1 MLRGKFYG
9 ISDLGR
15 VRTRNE
21 DAYLINPLTGLFA
34 IADGLGGRKAG
45 DFASNYALEVLDDEL
60 FHLLERGMNPK
71 EALKEAFLRTSTK
84 VYERVSTSL
93 EVRGAMTTL
102 TAMLIRE
109 HKWYIAHVGDTRIYL
124 ARGKHLYLLTED
136 DTKAQLMV
144 RRGLISPKEALNHPA
159 RNVLVRALGSRSV
172 VKPHSYEGYTAK
184 GDRYLLASDGLYSY
198 FSDEE
203 LLEFMLSYEPKP
215 LLEILRD
222 EANERGGEDNLT
234 AVAILITDAPIVAT
248 LLARFQSITLRRLV

>member
-9 ISDLGR
+9 ITDLGR

-60 FHLLERGMNPK
+60 QRLLKAGWHPK
-71 EALKEAFLRTSTK
+71 EALKEAFVRTSTK
-84 VYERVSTSL
+84 VYERVTTSL

-124 ARGKHLYLLTED
+124 ARDNHLYLLTED

-144 RRGLISPKEALNHPA
+144 KRGLISAREALTHPA

-172 VKPHSYEGYTAK
+172 VKPHTYEGYTAK

-198 FSDEE
+198 FSYEE
-203 LLEFMLSYEPKP
+203 LLRYMTEYEPKP
-215 LLEILRD
+215 LLEVLRD
-222 EANERGGEDNLT
+222 EANDRGGEDNLT
-234 AVAILITDAPIVAT
+234 AVAIMITDAPIVAT
-248 LLARFQSITLRRLV
+248 LLAKFQSITLRRLI

>member
-9 ISDLGR
+9 ITDIGR
-15 VRTRNE
+15 VRTSNE

-45 DFASNYALEVLDDEL
+45 DFASNYALEVLDEEL
-60 FHLLERGMNPK
+60 QNLLSQRVHPK
-71 EALKEAFLRTSTK
+71 RALKEAFIRTSTK
-84 VYERVSTSL
+84 VYERVSTSI

-109 HKWYIAHVGDTRIYL
+109 HKWYIAHVGDTRVYL

-144 RRGLISPKEALNHPA
+144 RKGLISPKEALTHPA

-172 VKPHSYEGYTAK
+172 VKPHTYEGYVAK

-198 FSDEE
+198 FTDRE
-203 LLEFMLSYEPKP
+203 LLDYMISYDPKP
-215 LLEILRD
+215 LLEALRD
-222 EANERGGEDNLT
+222 EVNYRGGEDNLT
-234 AVAILITDAPIVAT
+234 AVAIYITGT
-248 LLARFQSITLRRLV
+248 SFLSSLLARFQSFTLRRLV